1 MTEPDTT
8 FGAGGALPPG
18 PDRPH
23 PPAVQAAQRARVPR
37 ACRTERAYPPVDA
50 EQDGAVAGLQAAA
63 LRALLRATSVDQV
76 APVLAT
82 FIRDLGGGLVPARL
96 ADPENT
102 LPVDV
107 SLGLSE
113 PVLPYADPVSVAA
126 MRLAQLLPEMVE
138 DARLVVTRLQG
149 DVQRADE
156 AVRDPLT
163 GLLTRRAWMR
173 RLAAADV
180 GDSVCLIDL
189 DRFKAVNDRDGHSAG
204 DAVLRAVGALLL
216 RGFREADSCGRYGG
230 DELTCL
236 TPRLPALALAQRC
249 EVLRAQWD
257 QQRPACAV
265 DVGLSIGVASVTAAG
280 GRAALQT
287 ADEAMYRAKRA
298 GRGLTVVADVT
309 PQQDL

>member
-1 MTEPDTT
+1 MTEPDAT

-18 PDRPH
+18 VDRAL
-23 PPAVQAAQRARVPR
+23 PPAMQAAKRARVPR
-37 ACRTERAYPPVDA
+37 ASRAERAYPVDA

-96 ADPENT
+96 ADPTST

-138 DARLVVTRLQG
+138 DARLVVIRLQG

-156 AVRDPLT
+156 ATRDPLT

-173 RLAAADV
+173 RLASADV

-189 DRFKAVNDRDGHSAG
+189 DRFKAVNDGHGHSAG
-204 DAVLRAVGALLL
+204 DTVLRAVGALLL
-216 RGFREADSCGRYGG
+216 SGFREADSCGRYGG

-236 TPRLPALALAQRC
+236 TPRLPALALVERC
-249 EVLRAQWD
+249 EVLRAQWE
-257 QQRPACAV
+257 QQRPACAA
-265 DVGLSIGVASVTAAG
+265 DVGFSIGVAAVTADG
-280 GRAALQT
+280 GRAALQA
-287 ADEAMYRAKRA
+287 ADEAMYRAKAA
-298 GRGLTVVADVT
+298 GRGRTAVADVP
-309 PQQDL
+309 PQEDR

>member
-8 FGAGGALPPG
+8 SGAGGAVPPG
-18 PDRPH
+18 ADGQL
-23 PPAVQAAQRARVPR
+23 PPAVQAAKHARAPR
-37 ACRTERAYPPVDA
+37 PRRAERAYPPVDA

-63 LRALLRATSVDQV
+63 LRALLHATSEDQV
-76 APVLAT
+76 APVLHT

-96 ADPENT
+96 ADPGNT

-107 SLGLSE
+107 ALGLSE

-126 MRLAQLLPEMVE
+126 MRLAQLLPQMIE
-138 DARLVVTRLQG
+138 DAHLVVIRLQG

-156 AVRDPLT
+156 ATRDPLT

-204 DAVLRAVGALLL
+204 DEVLRAVGALLL

-236 TPRLPALALAQRC
+236 TPRLSAQALAQRC
-249 EVLRAQWD
+249 EVLRAQWEER
-257 QQRPACAV
+257 RPACAA
-265 DVGLSIGVASVTAAG
+265 DVGFSIGVASVMADG
-280 GRAALQT
+280 GRRALQR
-287 ADEAMYRAKRA
+287 ADEAMYGAKAA
-298 GRGLTVVADVT
+298 GRGRTAVADVT
-309 PQQDL
+309 PQENP